1 MKSIMKRTNEERMR
15 EIADDI
21 YFVTDID
28 DADLGAVQEGFE
40 YGEPPVVS
48 IYLPIEHEQ
57 RGQRRDEWDRIE
69 FKDLVK
75 QAEHDLSL
83 KYEKRAFKRLSDVL
97 HYLYEHA
104 DMPLWL
110 EAKKGLA
117 IFVDNENCYVY
128 NMDVTPQAAVS
139 VGDTCDFG
147 QLAGEVARDEAT
159 RFKLLLLNA
168 DFFGILDGNENGVRF
183 EEFPDDVKHYFAQ
196 TFPEFDGELTALDYY
211 SLEDHLPPYHGW
223 KSRNDVKQEEARK
236 FFRYVDKVMNDT
248 LVRDETDIP
257 VILVTAP
264 EHLHDF
270 REVCTFKLYPKAIE
284 KDPRTLSGE
293 ELVHDALEV
302 LGS

>member
-1 MKSIMKRTNEERMR
+1 MKNMMKRTNEERMR
-15 EIADDI
+15 EIANDI

-28 DADLGAVQEGFE
+28 DADLGAVQDGFE

-48 IYLPIEHEQ
+48 IYLPVEHEQ
-57 RGQRRDEWDRIE
+57 RGHRRDQWDRIE

-75 QAEHDLSL
+75 QAEHKLSL
-83 KYEKRAFKRLSDVL
+83 EYEERAFKRLRSIL

-104 DMPLWL
+104 DMALWL

-117 IFVDNENCYVY
+117 IFADNESCYVY
-128 NMDVTPQAAVS
+128 NMNVTPRAAVS
-139 VGDTCDFG
+139 IGDACDFG
-147 QLAGEVARDEAT
+147 QLVGEISDDEAT

-168 DFFGILDGNENGVRF
+168 DFFGVLDGNEDGVRF
-183 EEFPDDVKHYFAQ
+183 EEFPADVKHYFAE
-196 TFPEFDGELTALDYY
+196 TYPEFDGELTALDYY

-236 FFRYVDKVMNDT
+236 FFRYVDKVMNDEI
-248 LVRDETDIP
+248 VRDDHDIP

-284 KDPRTLSGE
+284 KDPRTLSGD
-293 ELVHDALEV
+293 ELVKDALEV
-302 LGS
+302 LGR